1 MNEWMNEWMNH
12 HIQRDVTDVTVVA
25 VKNLVLSVLLLSVS
39 WSVSILWYCLHYG
52 WSSGQCFGCQLVF
65 AIYKWHRWV
74 FLWYRCTRMKL
85 FADDVK
91 LYCSFDKF
99 SYDLQIVCD
108 KLTEWANKRDE
119 KDRVDSFSLAL
130 TRMFSNLLILTTSSQ
145 HIERCIIVRQLSVR
159 HWTTFICLL
168 TMVNVQY

>member
-1 MNEWMNEWMNH
+1 M
-12 HIQRDVTDVTVVA
+12 
-25 VKNLVLSVLLLSVS
+25 LF
-39 WSVSILWYCLHYG
+39 WYCLYNE
-52 WSSGQCFGCQLVF
+52 SPLVIQTVSEKHPSTF
-65 AIYKWHRWV
+65 ASV
-74 FLWYRCTRMKL
+74 LPQGSVLGPTLFLLFINDIDEIFCGTGVRMKL

-130 TRMFSNLLILTTSSQ
+130 TRMLSNLLILTTSSQ

-168 TMVNVQY
+168 TMVNEQY

>member
-1 MNEWMNEWMNH
+1 MP
-12 HIQRDVTDVTVVA
+12 QG
-25 VKNLVLSVLLLSVS
+25 SVLGLTLFLLFINDIDEIFCGTGV
-39 WSVSILWYCLHYG
+39 
-52 WSSGQCFGCQLVF
+52 
-65 AIYKWHRWV
+65 
-74 FLWYRCTRMKL
+74 RMKL

-130 TRMFSNLLILTTSSQ
+130 TRMLSNLLILTTSSQ

-168 TMVNVQY
+168 TMVNEQY